1 LVVFV
6 AESACASNNMLLRLG
21 FSIAVMMQ
29 YHPMPRIQIKSSI
42 LLVTPSDGAHGTL
55 SWLKSQSGRARSL
68 VSQPAARHAML
79 QDIFCERLF
88 S

>member
-1 LVVFV
+1 M
-6 AESACASNNMLLRLG
+6 CIDNMLLRLG

-42 LLVTPSDGAHGTL
+42 LLATPSDGAHETL
-55 SWLKSQSGRARSL
+55 SWLKSQSGRA
-68 VSQPAARHAML
+68 AALFLSPLPGM
-79 QDIFCERLF
+79 QCCNVFYVCERLF